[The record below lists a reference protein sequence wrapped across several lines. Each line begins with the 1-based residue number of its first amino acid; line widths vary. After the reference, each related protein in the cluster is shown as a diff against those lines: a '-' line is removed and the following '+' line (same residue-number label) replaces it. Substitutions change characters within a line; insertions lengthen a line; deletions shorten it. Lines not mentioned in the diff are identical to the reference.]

1 MVDLKLIRQLVRI
14 MNNGGVSELEIDD
27 EKEGLSVRLRR
38 ESEASAAGSGPIV
51 HMMPS
56 AVPAQAAP
64 LPMGGESA
72 PAGSAAPSG
81 PPPGTVQIT
90 SPMVGTFY
98 RTPSP
103 EAPAFVDVG
112 SRVDEE
118 TVVCIVEAMKVMNE
132 IQAEVTGEV
141 IEILVENGEP
151 VEFGQPL
158 LLVKKG

>member
-27 EKEGLSVRLRR
+27 EKEGISVRLRR
-38 ESEASAAGSGPIV
+38 ESETPAGAGQIV

-56 AVPAQAAP
+56 AMQAPAPQLP
-64 LPMGGESA
+64 LGHA
-72 PAGSAAPSG
+72 PAGGEAPASG

-103 EAPAFVDVG
+103 DSDPFVDVG
-112 SRVDEE
+112 SRVDAE

-132 IQAEVTGEV
+132 IMAEVSGEV
-141 IEILVENGEP
+141 LEILVENGEP

-158 LLVKKG
+158 LLVKKS

>member
-38 ESEASAAGSGPIV
+38 DSEVSAGSGPIV

-64 LPMGGESA
+64 LAMGGESA

-103 EAPAFVDVG
+103 EAPPFVDVG

-118 TVVCIVEAMKVMNE
+118 SVVCIVEAMKVMNE

>member
-27 EKEGLSVRLRR
+27 EKEGISLRLRR
-38 ESEASAAGSGPIV
+38 DSDTPAAGSGPIV

-56 AVPAQAAP
+56 AVSAPAAP
-64 LPMGGESA
+64 LAGGAA
-72 PAGSAAPSG
+72 PAPAVAAPSG

-103 EAPAFVDVG
+103 ESPPFVDVG

-141 IEILVENGEP
+141 LEILVENGEP

-158 LLVKKG
+158 MLVKKG

>member
-27 EKEGLSVRLRR
+27 EKEGISLRLRR
-38 ESEASAAGSGPIV
+38 DSDAPVAGGAPIV

-64 LPMGGESA
+64 LAVGAA
-72 PAGSAAPSG
+72 PAAPAEAPSG

-103 EAPAFVDVG
+103 ESPPFVDVG
-112 SRVDEE
+112 SRVDAE

-141 IEILVENGEP
+141 VQILVENGEP

-158 LLVKKG
+158 MLVKKG

>member
-14 MNNGGVSELEIDD
+14 MNNGGVSELEVEDT
-27 EKEGLSVRLRR
+27 KEGLSLRLRR
-38 ESEASAAGSGPIV
+38 DSDAPPAGSGPIV

-56 AVPAQAAP
+56 AVAAPAAP
-64 LPMGGESA
+64 LAMGAAPASGGAGA
-72 PAGSAAPSG
+72 PAGL
-81 PPPGTVQIT
+81 PPGTVQIT

-103 EAPAFVDVG
+103 EAAPFVDVG

-132 IQAEVTGEV
+132 IQAEVSGEV

>member
-14 MNNGGVSELEIDD
+14 MNNGGVSELEIED
-27 EKEGLSVRLRR
+27 EKEGISLRLRR
-38 ESEASAAGSGPIV
+38 DSDVPAAGSGAIV

-56 AVPAQAAP
+56 AVPAQSAPLGVGAAP
-64 LPMGGESA
+64 A
-72 PAGSAAPSG
+72 QAAAAPSG

-103 EAPAFVDVG
+103 ESPPFIDVG

-132 IQAEVTGEV
+132 IHAEVKGEV

-158 LLVKKG
+158 MLVKKG